1 MLFRSTIF
9 SPLTTRRTKNQHPH
23 HHQHHSHLHHHHH
36 RRRHRVSISHHRRGG
51 ALEDDST
58 RPSAACSCPPPPG
71 TEQLRTLD
79 LLKDPGKIWKNT
91 SHIPILGDLP
101 GKTKNSPGAKLGDQ
115 LQETQLLQRLLPR
128 LLARSNLSVG
138 ARVRC
143 SWSAGYVG
151 GDPVQHCWL
160 GHCKVLNSPMTPA
173 SRLTC
178 TVQVECLWF
187 LVGICLFCTCFGTWY
202 LLFWRAY
209 GVMAFGRGLL

>member
-1 MLFRSTIF
+1 MEKHITYSHSGGFTRENEKFTWSKTRGPAPGDPAAAASFAPTPREVESLGRSE
-9 SPLTTRRTKNQHPH
+9 SP
-23 HHQHHSHLHHHHH
+23 
-36 RRRHRVSISHHRRGG
+36 V
-51 ALEDDST
+51 
-58 RPSAACSCPPPPG
+58 
-71 TEQLRTLD
+71 QLVCW
-79 LLKDPGKIWKNT
+79 I
-91 SHIPILGDLP
+91 
-101 GKTKNSPGAKLGDQ
+101 
-115 LQETQLLQRLLPR
+115 
-128 LLARSNLSVG
+128 
-138 ARVRC
+138 C
-143 SWSAGYVG
+143 G